1 MAELIMSISK
11 NTVILPT
18 AGFGTRMGD
27 YTRNLNKGLLP
38 YKEKP
43 VISHI
48 IDQFPLDTHF
58 IIPVGYLADQI
69 KDFCNVA
76 YSNKNITFV
85 DVDYKSKSAGTGYT
99 LLQCKNYITS
109 PFWYIPC
116 DTFFDQPI
124 ITDTP
129 NYDCYYVKDIPQKDS
144 WLYTMFN
151 TTNNIIQEIKFKQ
164 HVPAGWKAFT
174 GLMYIKE
181 WKNFFKNL
189 NKLNNNEFIELIQP
203 GSKFKELD
211 SWIDFGNPISY
222 KTAVSKSQKFN
233 FSKDNE
239 ITYICNNRVVKWW
252 LDKTIPEKK
261 MQKTQINPEVFPN
274 NCVVSGNF
282 MAYDF
287 FSGET
292 LYKFNNPA
300 IFKILLTW
308 LENKVWNRSN
318 YELDQAAL
326 EFYKDKTLS
335 RVKLFLDK
343 HPKLQNVTH
352 INGLKVKPYSEYLK
366 NIDWNNLA
374 INNLSG
380 FIHGDLQFDNII
392 INSTGEFCLID
403 WRHEFANV
411 VDYGDI
417 YYDLSKMAAGFIIN
431 YASIKQHNF
440 DIEIQGTEVT
450 LSVPNIDN
458 IDIYQTIL
466 KEFIISK
473 GWDYKKVQ
481 QLIPIIFWNMSPL
494 HTAPF
499 DTFLWYLGIKLFQ
512 EIENECL
519 DGKKIC

>member
-1 MAELIMSISK
+1 MAKLITSTPK

-18 AGFGTRMGD
+18 AGLGTRMGG
-27 YTRNLNKGLLP
+27 YARNLNKGLLP

-48 IDQFPLDTHF
+48 IDQFPSDTHF

-69 KDFCNVA
+69 RNFCNVA
-76 YSNKNITFV
+76 YIDKNITFV
-85 DVDYKSKSAGTGYT
+85 NVDWESKFAGTGYT
-99 LLQCKNYITS
+99 LLQCKNYITG

-116 DTFFDQPI
+116 DTYFDQPI

-144 WLYTMFN
+144 QLYTMFN
-151 TTNNIIQEIKFKQ
+151 TNNGIIQEIKFKQ
-164 HVPAGWKAFT
+164 YAPDGWKAFT

-181 WKNFFKNL
+181 WENFFKNL

-211 SWIDFGNPISY
+211 SWIDFGNPVSY
-222 KTAVSKSQKFN
+222 KTAVVKSQKFN

-252 LDKTIPEKK
+252 LDKTIPQKK
-261 MQKTQINPEVFPN
+261 MQKAQINPEVFPA
-274 NCVVSGNF
+274 NCLVSGNF

-287 FSGET
+287 FPGET
-292 LYKFNNPA
+292 LYKLNNPA
-300 IFKILLTW
+300 IFKTLLIW
-308 LENKVWNRSN
+308 LDNKVWNIVD

-326 EFYKDKTLS
+326 KFYKDKTLN
-335 RVKLFLDK
+335 RIKQFLDK
-343 HPKLQNVTH
+343 HPTLQNITH

-366 NIDWNNLA
+366 NIDWNSIA
-374 INNLSG
+374 INNLPG

-392 INSTGEFCLID
+392 INSTGKFLLID

-411 VDYGDI
+411 VNYGDI
-417 YYDLSKMAAGFIIN
+417 YYDLSKMAAGFVVN
-431 YASIKQHNF
+431 YADIKQHNF

-499 DTFLWYLGIKLFQ
+499 DIFLWYLGIKLFQ
-512 EIENECL
+512 EAENEYL